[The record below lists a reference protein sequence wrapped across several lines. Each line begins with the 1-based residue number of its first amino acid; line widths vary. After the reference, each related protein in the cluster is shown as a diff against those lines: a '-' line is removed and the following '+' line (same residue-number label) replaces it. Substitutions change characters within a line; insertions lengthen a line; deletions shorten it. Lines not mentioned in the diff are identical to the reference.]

1 VSRLTMAFLLTVF
14 SVTCVVADEPLAG
27 FWRRGH
33 VREMLV
39 RGMPDK
45 DLAEWSRCGVNC
57 VMGVKPDDAHQ
68 HGLKTRTW
76 FTLNS
81 MRPGRPFELDAIK
94 KMAAVNKD
102 GSYRRPYDPLFPS
115 VANNW
120 SACVNNPLWRE
131 HGRNVFRKMAEDG
144 YDGCHIDYASHYE
157 PCFCTHCEDE
167 WREYSAGH
175 GLEVAE
181 LRNIPSDMRYRM
193 HLREFRIRTIMGFLA
208 LVRDAA
214 RAVKPGFC
222 TDGTWHQD
230 SGSTYQWAYGDHFDL
245 MCIEGTTWGPF
256 PPASQQILWLKLA
269 HALAPGKVAMSVTY
283 HLVTEDGKRHH
294 GRMAPDRAQLA
305 LCEIMSQGAVSW
317 LGLGGPGTGNLLRE
331 HEPMVK
337 NVYTLWER
345 LSTMLATRRD
355 LAEVAILFSPR
366 SFLTGGASR
375 KQLYAVGQALMRAHV
390 PFTIVS
396 DVELSAEPLASV
408 PVTVLLDASALAAEA
423 TTALAAYVEQD
434 GKLMMIG
441 AEPKYDS
448 QWRELK
454 HVPPLLAKP
463 RDETGVVAKTIN
475 GRPVW
480 YWTGDGMESPTFG
493 ASQSVEVNQAE
504 AAPLVIEGESKA
516 LNVTGVRGASYSL
529 YVDLTLQDGS
539 NVWGQVATF
548 NTGTH
553 DWEQSR
559 FIIEP
564 PKPVKSAGV
573 HVLFR
578 RGHTGTAWFRKVAFG
593 PWDAGTES
601 ITTNLLSPGD
611 AWLPYGQGFE
621 VEEIAGEGPT
631 IKVATGADVV
641 RVAEMHRPAPEATD
655 AVMRHITPLLPPQRL
670 LTVSGQGADCVYV
683 DVSKTENGLLLQLLN
698 YNANLHPRLS
708 ELEQQA
714 ADKTITAGPL
724 QVRLAV
730 PGTEFKEAKLLVP
743 GRPDRTLQL
752 TANGFIVPRLN
763 PYAAVVL
770 KPRER

>member
-1 VSRLTMAFLLTVF
+1 MNLQICMFFVVVSSAA
-14 SVTCVVADEPLAG
+14 CVVAEEPLAE
-27 FWRRGH
+27 FWRRGR

-45 DLAEWSRCGVNC
+45 DLAEWSRRGVNC
-57 VMGVKPDDAHQ
+57 VMGVKPDEAHK
-68 HGLKTRTW
+68 HGMKTRSW

-81 MRPGRPFELDAIK
+81 MRPGRPFDLDTIK

-115 VANNW
+115 VAKNW

-131 HGRNVFRKMAEDG
+131 HGRKVFMKMTEDG
-144 YDGCHIDYASHYE
+144 FDGCHIDYASHYE
-157 PCFCTHCEDE
+157 PCFCTHCEEE
-167 WREYSAGH
+167 WHEYAVEH
-175 GLEVAE
+175 GLEATE
-181 LRNIPSDMRYRM
+181 LRSMPSDMRYRM
-193 HLREFRIRTIMGFLA
+193 HLREFRIRTVMDFLA
-208 LVRDAA
+208 LVREAA
-214 RAVKPGFC
+214 RTVEPGFC

-269 HALAPGKVAMSVTY
+269 HALASDKVAMSVTY

-331 HEPMVK
+331 HESMVK
-337 NVYTLWER
+337 DVYTLWAR

-355 LAEVAILFSPR
+355 LVEVAIVFSPR
-366 SFLTGGASR
+366 SFLTSGASR
-375 KQLYAVGQALMRAHV
+375 KQLYAVGQALMRSHV
-390 PFTIVS
+390 PFTVVS
-396 DVELSAEPLASV
+396 DVGLSAETLASV
-408 PVTVLLDASALAAEA
+408 PVTVLLDASALSAEA
-423 TTALAAYVEQD
+423 TTALGAYVEQG

-454 HVPPLLAKP
+454 RVPPLLAKP
-463 RDETGVVAKTIN
+463 KGKTGVVAKTVG
-475 GRPVW
+475 GRTVW
-480 YWTGDGMESPTFG
+480 YWAGDGMKSPTLG
-493 ASQSVEVNQAE
+493 ASQVVEINQTE
-504 AAPLVIEGESKA
+504 AAPLMIEGESKA
-516 LNVTGVRGASYSL
+516 LNVTGASGAGYSL
-529 YVDLTLQDGS
+529 YVDLVLQDGS
-539 NVWGQVATF
+539 NLWGQIATF

-553 DWEQSR
+553 GWEQSR

-573 HVLFR
+573 HILFR
-578 RGHTGTAWFRKVAFG
+578 HGHTGTAWFRKVAFG
-593 PWDAGTES
+593 PWDAKAKP
-601 ITTNLLSPGD
+601 IVKDLLRPGD
-611 AWLPYGQGFE
+611 AWQPYGQGFE

-631 IKVATGADVV
+631 IKVATGANVV
-641 RVAEMHRPAPEATD
+641 RVAEMHRPAPEATE
-655 AVMRHITPLLPPQRL
+655 AVMQHIAPLLPSRRL
-670 LTVSGQGADCVYV
+670 LTVAGQGADCVYV
-683 DVSKTENGLLLQLLN
+683 DTSRTEGGLLLQFLN
-698 YNANLHPRLS
+698 YNANLHPRLP
-708 ELEQQA
+708 EQEQQA

-730 PGTEFKEAKLLVP
+730 PGTEFTEATLLVP

-752 TANGFIVPRLN
+752 TANRLVVPELSQ
-763 PYAAVVL
+763 YAAVIL
-770 KPRER
+770 KTRW